1 MPPTGTLSPPV
12 DETVPRVPPTA
23 IPTTEDISLEIW
35 SLDFGDVVVADQN
48 CKCAVCMGFEF
59 SKVSARAGHERT
71 STRGDWGDGTL
82 VVGFA
87 PILIFP

>member
-1 MPPTGTLSPPV
+1 V

-59 SKVSARAGHERT
+59 PKVSARAGHERT
-71 STRGDWGDGTL
+71 SARSDWGGGAL